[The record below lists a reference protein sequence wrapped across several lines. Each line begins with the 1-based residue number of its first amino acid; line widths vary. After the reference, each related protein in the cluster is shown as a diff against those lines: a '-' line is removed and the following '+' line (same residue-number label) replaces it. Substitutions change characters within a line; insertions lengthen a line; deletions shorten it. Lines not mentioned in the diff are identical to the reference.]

1 MAELTA
7 RIHSVETLGAVDGP
21 GIRFVIFF
29 QGCPLRCLYCHNP
42 DTWNPE
48 EGRVVTVSEL
58 MAEAG
63 RYRSYMRASGGGVT
77 ASGGEPLLQAD
88 FIAAFFERCR
98 EKGIHTALDTSGCIN
113 LTQAAPALMQT
124 DLVLLDFKAFDPEKF
139 QKLTGM
145 PMENLIKTCNFL
157 ENRRIPARLR
167 FVVVP
172 GLTDDMNEIR
182 GMAHYLSGF
191 ANIERVELIPFHKMG
206 EYKWR
211 ELGLSYSL
219 TDTPTP
225 HPEVM
230 RQAREIFLEAGL
242 NAI

>member
-48 EGRVVTVSEL
+48 EGRTVTVGEL

-77 ASGGEPLLQAD
+77 ASGGEPLLQAE

-98 EKGIHTALDTSGCIN
+98 EKGIHTAVDTSGCIN
-113 LTQAAPALMQT
+113 LTQSAPA
-124 DLVLLDFKAFDPEKF
+124 
-139 QKLTGM
+139 
-145 PMENLIKTCNFL
+145 
-157 ENRRIPARLR
+157 
-167 FVVVP
+167 
-172 GLTDDMNEIR
+172 
-182 GMAHYLSGF
+182 
-191 ANIERVELIPFHKMG
+191 
-206 EYKWR
+206 
-211 ELGLSYSL
+211 
-219 TDTPTP
+219 
-225 HPEVM
+225 
-230 RQAREIFLEAGL
+230 
-242 NAI
+242 